1 MKYSIFLF
9 FLVLFLNP
17 LFAQEKKLS
26 DQIIDNYSI
35 SKKIPED
42 AKDISLSIHLTNND
56 KKVHNG
62 TLKVEIKNPAG
73 KLFFQ
78 NEKKITL
85 DTSKVNVS
93 KFDMLFVEDGIYTVN
108 YKYYEEI
115 AKIADKTFSWETKP
129 VNFFYSFVTPHRL
142 TVALPDNSNKT
153 LLDVYSD
160 KLEIS
165 WTYDN
170 LIYYPFDAFRTP
182 RTDWKISIHNV
193 TYDATGAAEPTA
205 QLLESTLT
213 RLDAS
218 LYQESERAVRAE
230 LDGLIQQFA
239 EYGIYAPRLKIHDD
253 TITVNLKGGELLHNA
268 ARFFQ
273 AYEMLNEPR
282 YLRAGLK
289 TADLFLQIQQPRG
302 HFPVRIIVRRGGRVT
317 AEGELWE
324 APEMI
329 RLQDNIQYPSFCLLL
344 YAHKLTGEAKYFD
357 AAKRCADLVHSLQN
371 PENGSVPDYVGPTKP
386 NFPFPL
392 CWPNA
397 QSDPDLVTTWAGI
410 MNGGS
415 FNDDATT
422 DAFRM
427 SVMMYHLSKDPSY
440 LDRSSKIGQWM
451 FDTQLGEG
459 LVRGWC
465 EQYGPDNQPA
475 WVRWWEGPVIHS
487 RTFQQCVGKMLAWF
501 YAVTGEVRYRTLFE
515 ETYNWMRTVETPGDA
530 GGLPRSF
537 LPDGSP
543 VFSHNWK
550 TYRYDRPET
559 WPDPRRMTAD
569 ELSVWNNDTQPDGG
583 HRVSVQS
590 APHRAF
596 EKKFDENQKIKQLL
610 DVGGRDALRAWHRG
624 PTQYSHVQYLEARL
638 AAARRLL
645 AREIRGKG
653 LTPWE
658 HVWDYRLAQGWID
671 AKVAAHGG
679 RGLESYASPRPH
691 WMEQCMEV
699 EDWLDITRWG
709 LNPSRD
715 RKEETVA
722 SKIRFSLQNADL
734 YSFWFE
740 HGNDQKRGEL

>member
-1 MKYSIFLF
+1 MAAGMTRTLLALPETHPRRAALLDAYRLQMAGLKLRQHASGLWHQLLDHPDSF
-9 FLVLFLNP
+9 
-17 LFAQEKKLS
+17 QETS
-26 DQIIDNYSI
+26 
-35 SKKIPED
+35 
-42 AKDISLSIHLTNND
+42 
-56 KKVHNG
+56 G
-62 TLKVEIKNPAG
+62 TA
-73 KLFFQ
+73 
-78 NEKKITL
+78 
-85 DTSKVNVS
+85 
-93 KFDMLFVEDGIYTVN
+93 LFVYSMAYGIRQGWLDRAEYEPVVTLAWDALARRIQAHGRVTDIVWGGPSRAWQAVDYTSWPKVDGDNHGQGTVLLAA
-108 YKYYEEI
+108 EAMLRLSAGI
-115 AKIADKTFSWETKP
+115 
-129 VNFFYSFVTPHRL
+129 VT
-142 TVALPDNSNKT
+142 
-153 LLDVYSD
+153 Y
-160 KLEIS
+160 
-165 WTYDN
+165 
-170 LIYYPFDAFRTP
+170 
-182 RTDWKISIHNV
+182 NV

-344 YAHKLTGEAKYFD
+344 FAHKLTGEAKYFD

-392 CWPNA
+392 YWPNA

-638 AAARRLL
+638 AAARRVL

-699 EDWLDITRWG
+699 EDWLDITLG
-709 LNPSRD
+709 PQ
-715 RKEETVA
+715 
-722 SKIRFSLQNADL
+722 SKPRP
-734 YSFWFE
+734 
-740 HGNDQKRGEL
+740 